1 MMSLKFEFHIA
12 KSVRKKYQL
21 NDELFSIT
29 GNVIFVDFNSVRNFV
44 FTVNKERE
52 PQFQL
57 SPGLVNAAGLID
69 EIFHFLIREYENKYN
84 PNAFKK
90 AIQAV
95 NNNLNENEVF
105 KVLSEFCELFPP
117 RAVYKD
123 GISVYDYLNSY
134 TENKS
139 NIEIALEELILL
151 HFSNINPGNKKLI
164 EFFNQDYFSNKNSY
178 FTLIQTLELF
188 FKEEVKIGAKKLDL
202 FSFLKEPLLSFPN
215 DLESQLNYM
224 LENWK
229 EIIGENLK
237 IRILKSKDFIK
248 EEIRFDNNGES
259 GGGGAWSQPTTVPS
273 YDKENY
279 DEFLVLGKSGYQYAK
294 DIWKDYEE
302 PENFTADLDWMP
314 NVKLIAK
321 NSYVWL
327 DQLSKKYN
335 RSIKTLN
342 EIPDEELD
350 QLAKWNFNGLWLI
363 GIWERSNASKKIK
376 HILGNIDAVS
386 SAYSLFDYDIAADLG
401 GEAAY
406 QNLNER
412 AKQRGIRLASDMVP
426 NHTGIFSKW
435 VLSHPEYFI
444 QSHQSPFPNYRFT
457 GPDLSDDSNYI
468 IQIEDGY
475 WSKTDAAVVFQM
487 IDKRNGQTR
496 FIYHGNDGTNMPWN
510 DTAQLN
516 MLNED
521 VRKAVIDKIF
531 DVAKRFSI
539 IRFDAAMT
547 LTKRHFSR
555 LWYPEPG
562 SGGDIPSRIDH
573 ALTKEQFDGKF
584 PEEFWREVVDKINLE
599 LPETL
604 LLAEAFWL
612 MEGYFVRSLGMHRV
626 YNSAFMHMFM
636 KEENEKYRDLIT
648 NTLEFEPEIL
658 KRYVNFMS
666 NPDEETAIKQF
677 GSDDKY
683 FGVCLMMITLPG
695 LPMFAH
701 GQIEGYTEKY
711 GMEYQRAYYNE
722 QPNKWLV
729 NRHENEIFPLM
740 RKRYL
745 FSEIKN
751 FWIYDFL
758 DHYGNIDENV
768 FAFTNNFKNE
778 KALILFNNKYDNA
791 SGTIKY
797 STQKLVSDGNNKN
810 LVSLSLSDALG
821 IKNDYKTYYV
831 VTESISRM
839 EYLFNGAQLNRDGFN
854 ISLEGFK
861 YRVYINFKEVYD
873 EKGDYE
879 NLFNSL
885 NGNGVEN
892 IDNKLKENILRPIH
906 QSVEDFFNEKRKTII
921 KNLFDIK
928 EIILP
933 PIDIE
938 YLKTGYFAFLKSV
951 ETHLELQFDDEEL
964 ETLFDEYLS
973 TFIEIKKLLVK
984 SLSKKLNGF
993 NAELHSAVIFFNNVI
1008 EPNNYLINSFWVL
1021 ISSLKKIL
1029 PIDKKEILI
1038 DSLMIEKPIRKLF
1051 QKTGKNEYDIVS
1063 DFSLINILNEEF
1075 ENIFNLPVAPGSK
1088 NLLDANIAAGVLK
1101 MLENKFVKQFLQ
1113 PNIYQGKT
1121 YYRKES
1127 FEELISWIFSK
1138 KLFEQFKKEKEID
1151 LKELE
1156 SMIKLIEELIDYS
1169 TFSGYELEVLETNLK
1184 TNINETK
1191 MRSK

>member
-1 MMSLKFEFHIA
+1 MMNLKFEFHIA
-12 KSVRKKYQL
+12 KSIRKKYHL

-29 GNVIFVDFNSVRNFV
+29 GNVIFADFNMVRNFV
-44 FTVNKERE
+44 YEVNKHRE
-52 PQFQL
+52 PNLQL
-57 SPGLVNAAGLID
+57 STGLVNAAGLID
-69 EIFHFLIREYENKYN
+69 EIFHHLIREYENKFN

-90 AIQAV
+90 AIQSV
-95 NNNLNENEVF
+95 NKNLNEDEVF

-117 RAVYKD
+117 QSVYKD
-123 GISVYDYLNSY
+123 GISVYDYLNGY
-134 TENKS
+134 TESKS

-178 FTLIQTLELF
+178 FTLIHTLEHF

-202 FSFLKEPLLSFPN
+202 FSFLKEPLLSFPE

-224 LENWK
+224 LENWT
-229 EIIGENLK
+229 EIIGDNLK

-248 EEIRFDNNGES
+248 EETQFVINSES
-259 GGGGAWSQPTTVPS
+259 GGGGAWSQPTSVLS

-279 DEFLVLGKSGYQYAK
+279 DEFLVLGKSGYKYAK

-302 PENFTADLDWMP
+302 PENFTTDLDWMP

-335 RSIKTLN
+335 RTIRTLN

-350 QLAKWNFNGLWLI
+350 QLARWNFNGLWLI

-457 GPDLSDDSNYI
+457 GPDLSDDPNYV

-475 WSKTDAAVVFQM
+475 WSKTDAAVVFQL
-487 IDKRNGQTR
+487 IDKRYGQTR

-516 MLNED
+516 MLNAE

-531 DVAKRFSI
+531 NVAKRFSI

-573 ALTKEQFDGKF
+573 ALTKEQFDSKF

-599 LPETL
+599 MPETL

-636 KEENEKYRDLIT
+636 KEENDKYRDLIT

-677 GSDDKY
+677 GSNDKY

-701 GQIEGYTEKY
+701 GQIEGFTEKY

-722 QPNKWLV
+722 LPNQWLV
-729 NRHENEIFPLM
+729 DRHENEIFPLM
-740 RKRYL
+740 KKRYL

-751 FWIYDFL
+751 FWIYDLL
-758 DHYGNIDENV
+758 DPYGNINENV
-768 FAFTNNFKNE
+768 FAFTNSVRDE
-778 KALILFNNKYDNA
+778 KALILFNNKYDTA
-791 SGTIKY
+791 SGKIKY
-797 STQKLVSDGNNKN
+797 STKKLVSEGSNKN
-810 LVSLSLSDALG
+810 LITTSLADALG
-821 IKNDYKTYYV
+821 IKNDYKTFYK
-831 VTESISRM
+831 VTETISRL
-839 EYLFNGAQLNRDGFN
+839 EYLFNGAQLHRDGLN
-854 ISLEGFK
+854 VSLEGFK
-861 YRVYINFKEVYD
+861 YRVYLNFNEVYD
-873 EKGDYE
+873 EKGEYE

-885 NGNGVEN
+885 NGSGVDN
-892 IDNKLKENILRPIH
+892 IEIKLKENILKPVHRSI
-906 QSVEDFFNEKRKTII
+906 EEFFNEKRKRII
-921 KNLFDIK
+921 TNLFDIK
-928 EIILP
+928 EINLP
-933 PIDIE
+933 ADDIE
-938 YLKTGYFAFLKSV
+938 YLKEGYFIFLKAV
-951 ETHLELQFDDEEL
+951 ESHLGLQSNDEKL

-973 TFIEIKKLLVK
+973 TFLGIKKLLDK

-993 NAELHSAVIFFNNVI
+993 NNELHSSVMFFNNVL
-1008 EPNNYLINSFWVL
+1008 EPDNYLINSFWVL
-1021 ISSLKKIL
+1021 ISSLNKIL
-1029 PIDKKEILI
+1029 PENQKDSLI
-1038 DSLMIEKPIRKLF
+1038 DSLMIEKPIKTLL
-1051 QKTGKNEYDIVS
+1051 QKTGKSDYDLVA
-1063 DFSLINILNEEF
+1063 DFALINILNEEL
-1075 ENIFNLPVAPGSK
+1075 ENIFELPQIRENK
-1088 NLLDANIAAGVLK
+1088 NIINNIIAERVIKLLDN
-1101 MLENKFVKQFLQ
+1101 EYVKQFLR
-1113 PNIYQGKT
+1113 PNIFQGKT

-1127 FEELISWIFSK
+1127 FEELIYWLFSK
-1138 KLFEQFKKEKEID
+1138 KLFEIYKINQLID
-1151 LKELE
+1151 LNELDLLLK
-1156 SMIKLIEELIDYS
+1156 IIEELVEYS
-1169 TFSGYELEVLETNLK
+1169 TFSGYQLEVLETNLK
-1184 TNINETK
+1184 ANINETK

>member
-1 MMSLKFEFHIA
+1 MSLKFEFHIA
-12 KSVRKKYQL
+12 KTIRKKYNL

-29 GNVIFVDFNSVRNFV
+29 GNVIFADFNTVRNFV
-44 FTVNKERE
+44 FTVNKLRE
-52 PQFQL
+52 PDIQL

-69 EIFHFLIREYENKYN
+69 EIFHYLIREYENKFN

-95 NNNLNENEVF
+95 NKNLNENEVF

-117 RAVYKD
+117 KAVYKD
-123 GISVYDYLNSY
+123 GISVYDYLNGYS
-134 TENKS
+134 ESKS
-139 NIEIALEELILL
+139 NIEIALEELVLL

-164 EFFNQDYFSNKNSY
+164 EFFNQDYFTNKNSY

-202 FSFLKEPLLSFPN
+202 FSFLKEPLLSFPD

-224 LENWK
+224 LENWT

-248 EEIRFDNNGES
+248 EEIKFDNSGES
-259 GGGGAWSQPTTVPS
+259 GGEGAWSQPTSVPS

-279 DEFLVLGKSGYQYAK
+279 DEFLVLGKSGYKYAK

-335 RSIKTLN
+335 RTIKTLN

-363 GIWERSNASKKIK
+363 GIWERSDASKKIK

-386 SAYSLFDYDIAADLG
+386 SAYSLYDYDIAADLG
-401 GEAAY
+401 GESAY

-435 VLSHPEYFI
+435 VLNHPEYFI

-457 GPDLSDDSNYI
+457 GPNLSDDSNYI

-475 WSKTDAAVVFQM
+475 WSKKDAAVVFQM
-487 IDKRNGQTR
+487 IDKRNGHTR

-516 MLNED
+516 LLNEE

-562 SGGDIPSRIDH
+562 SGGDIPSRTDH
-573 ALTKEQFDGKF
+573 ALTKDQFDSKF

-636 KEENEKYRDLIT
+636 KEENEKYRNLIT

-722 QPNKWLV
+722 QPNQWLV

-758 DHYGNIDENV
+758 DYNGNINESV
-768 FAFTNNFKNE
+768 FAFTNSARNE
-778 KALILFNNKYDNA
+778 KALILFNNKYDTA

-797 STQKLVSDGNNKN
+797 STKKLVSDGNNKN
-810 LVSLSLSDALG
+810 LVSVSLAESLG
-821 IKNDYKTYYV
+821 IKNDNKTYYIA
-831 VTESISRM
+831 TETISCL
-839 EYLFNGAQLNRDGFN
+839 EYLFNAAQLYRDGFN
-854 ISLEGFK
+854 ITLEGFES
-861 YRVYINFKEVYD
+861 RVYLNFKEVYD
-873 EKGDYE
+873 ENGEYE

-885 NGNGVEN
+885 NGSGV
-892 IDNKLKENILRPIH
+892 DNVEIKLKENILRPVH
-906 QSVEDFFNEKRKTII
+906 QSVEDFFNEKRKVII
-921 KNLFDIK
+921 KKLFDIK
-928 EIILP
+928 EITLLP
-933 PIDIE
+933 DDIE
-938 YLKTGYFAFLKSV
+938 YLKKGYIAFLKSI
-951 ETHLELQFDDEEL
+951 ETHLVLQFNDEKL

-973 TFIEIKKLLVK
+973 TFLEMKKLLEK

-993 NAELHSAVIFFNNVI
+993 NNELHSSVMFFNNVL
-1008 EPNNYLINSFWVL
+1008 EPDNYLINSFWVL
-1021 ISSLKKIL
+1021 TSSLNKIL
-1029 PIDKKEILI
+1029 PENKKESLI
-1038 DSLMIEKPIRKLF
+1038 DSLMIGKPIKKLL
-1051 QKTGKNEYDIVS
+1051 QKTGKSEYDIVA
-1063 DFSLINILNEEF
+1063 DFALINILNENLQ
-1075 ENIFNLPVAPGSK
+1075 NIFEVSELVERK
-1088 NLLDANIAAGVLK
+1088 NIIDKKIAESILK
-1101 MLENKFVKQFLQ
+1101 ILENKFVKQFLR

-1127 FEELISWIFSK
+1127 FEELINWIFSK
-1138 KLFEQFKKEKEID
+1138 SLFELLKTNKVID

-1156 SMIKLIEELIDYS
+1156 LMIKLVDELVEYS
-1169 TFSGYELEVLETNLK
+1169 TFSGYQIEVLESNLK
-1184 TNINETK
+1184 ANNNETK